1 MAKYT
6 NMAGFKGV
14 SEEDAEETIEKL
26 PRPLFF
32 LIIGGVA
39 VVIIVAFLIVHA
51 FSSNHGGTATS
62 DEAATV
68 AAATEDYDY
77 KELFGLE
84 ETTAPSEPITL
95 KPQSSSPSMTIAP
108 QSSSPS
114 MTIAVPQPITQPVTN
129 APQKSEAS
137 SRTESQMARSESS
150 TPQQSHSDS
159 APRSQQSSAVESHQV
174 PRQQEI
180 GDSGSSEVYV
190 TDTSLSHTSIFLTV
204 GQTFTLS
211 ATISP
216 SNATNKSVTWTSSN
230 SAVATVSHG
239 AVKAQKAGTATVY
252 AVSSNGKKASC
263 TVTVAEK
270 QELRQNISLSPG
282 DTTIKRGQELTIRLN
297 GANRCT
303 WSESNPF
310 VVKKL
315 GEGNDYYTIKAAKRG
330 VTNIIASLPSG
341 QSCKIKITV
350 E

>member
-6 NMAGFKGV
+6 NTAGFKGV
-14 SEEDAEETIEKL
+14 SEEDVEETSEKL

-39 VVIIVAFLIVHA
+39 VVIFVAFLIVHA

-68 AAATEDYDY
+68 AVATEDYDY
-77 KELFGLE
+77 NKLFGLE
-84 ETTAPSEPITL
+84 ETTAPSEPITIN
-95 KPQSSSPSMTIAP
+95 PQSASQSITIA
-108 QSSSPS
+108 
-114 MTIAVPQPITQPVTN
+114 IPQPITKPVTS

-137 SRTESQMARSESS
+137 SRAESQTSESESS
-150 TPQQSHSDS
+150 MPLQSHSDS

-190 TDTSLSHTSIFLTV
+190 TDISLSHTGISLTA
-204 GQTFTLS
+204 GQTFSLS

-230 SAVATVSHG
+230 SAVATVSRG

-315 GEGNDYYTIKAAKRG
+315 GEGNDYYKIKAAKRG
-330 VTNIIASLPSG
+330 VTNIIATLPSG

>member
-39 VVIIVAFLIVHA
+39 VVTIVAFLIVHA
-51 FSSNHGGTATS
+51 VTSNQGEAATA
-62 DEAATV
+62 DEASTV

-77 KELFGLE
+77 NKLFGLE
-84 ETTAPSEPITL
+84 ETSAPSEPITI
-95 KPQSSSPSMTIAP
+95 KPQSSSPSMTIA
-108 QSSSPS
+108 
-114 MTIAVPQPITQPVTN
+114 IPQPIIQPVTN

-137 SRTESQMARSESS
+137 SRTESQMSRSESS

-159 APRSQQSSAVESHQV
+159 APPLQQSSTVESHQA
-174 PRQQEI
+174 PRHQEI

-190 TDTSLSHTSIFLTV
+190 TDISLSHTGISLTA

-230 SAVATVSHG
+230 SAVATVSRG
-239 AVKAQKAGTATVY
+239 AVEAQKAGTATVY

-270 QELRQNISLSPG
+270 QELRQSISLSPG

-310 VVKKL
+310 VVRKL

-330 VTNIIASLPSG
+330 VTNIIASLPNG

>member
-14 SEEDAEETIEKL
+14 SEENTEESTEKL

-32 LIIGGVA
+32 LIIGGIVA
-39 VVIIVAFLIVHA
+39 VVVVAFLIVHA

-77 KELFGLE
+77 NKLFGLE
-84 ETTAPSEPITL
+84 ETTVPSEPITL
-95 KPQSSSPSMTIAP
+95 KPQSSSPSMTIA
-108 QSSSPS
+108 
-114 MTIAVPQPITQPVTN
+114 IPQPIIQPVTN

-137 SRTESQMARSESS
+137 SRTESQMSRSESS

-159 APRSQQSSAVESHQV
+159 APPLQQSSTVESHQV

-180 GDSGSSEVYV
+180 GGSGSSEVYV
-190 TDTSLSHTSIFLTV
+190 TDISLSHSSISLTV
-204 GQTFTLS
+204 GQMFTLS

-230 SAVATVSHG
+230 SAVATVSRG
-239 AVKAQKAGTATVY
+239 AVEAQKAGTATVY

-270 QELRQNISLSPG
+270 QELNQNISLSPG

-315 GEGNDYYTIKAAKRG
+315 GEGNDYYKIKAAKRG
-330 VTNIIASLPSG
+330 VTNIIATLPNG

>member
-6 NMAGFKGV
+6 NTAGFKGV
-14 SEEDAEETIEKL
+14 YEEDAEETIEKL

-39 VVIIVAFLIVHA
+39 VVIIVAFLFVHA
-51 FSSNHGGTATS
+51 FSSNHGDTATT

-68 AAATEDYDY
+68 AATEDYDY

-95 KPQSSSPSMTIAP
+95 KPQSSSPSMTIA
-108 QSSSPS
+108 
-114 MTIAVPQPITQPVTN
+114 IPQPITQPVTTI
-129 APQKSEAS
+129 PQQSEAS
-137 SRTESQMARSESS
+137 SRTESQTARSESS
-150 TPQQSHSDS
+150 TPQQSYSDS
-159 APRSQQSSAVESHQV
+159 APRSQQSSAVESYQV

-180 GDSGSSEVYV
+180 GGSGSSEVYV
-190 TDTSLSHTSIFLTV
+190 TDISLSHTGISLTA

-230 SAVATVSHG
+230 SAVATVSRG
-239 AVKAQKAGTATVY
+239 VVKAQKAGTATVY
-252 AVSSNGKKASC
+252 VISSNGKKANC

-270 QELRQNISLSPG
+270 QESRQTISLSPG

-297 GANRCT
+297 GATRCT

-310 VVKKL
+310 VVKKQS
-315 GEGNDYYTIKAAKRG
+315 EGNDFYTIKAAKRG
-330 VTNIIASLPSG
+330 VTNIIATLPSG

>member
-6 NMAGFKGV
+6 NTAGFKGV

-39 VVIIVAFLIVHA
+39 VVIIVAFLFVHA
-51 FSSNHGGTATS
+51 FSSNHGDTATT

-68 AAATEDYDY
+68 AATEDYDY

-84 ETTAPSEPITL
+84 EKTTVPSEPITL
-95 KPQSSSPSMTIAP
+95 KPQSSSPSMTIA
-108 QSSSPS
+108 
-114 MTIAVPQPITQPVTN
+114 IPQPITQPVTTI
-129 APQKSEAS
+129 PQQSEAS
-137 SRTESQMARSESS
+137 SRTESQTARSESS
-150 TPQQSHSDS
+150 TPQQSYSDS
-159 APRSQQSSAVESHQV
+159 APRSQQSSAVESYQV

-180 GDSGSSEVYV
+180 GGSGSSEVYV
-190 TDTSLSHTSIFLTV
+190 TDISLSHTGISLTA

-230 SAVATVSHG
+230 SAVATVSRG
-239 AVKAQKAGTATVY
+239 AVNAQKAGTATVY

-330 VTNIIASLPSG
+330 VTNIIATLLSG

>member
-6 NMAGFKGV
+6 NMAGLKGV
-14 SEEDAEETIEKL
+14 SEEDAEESSEKL

-32 LIIGGVA
+32 LIIGGGA
-39 VVIIVAFLIVHA
+39 VVLVVAFLIVHA
-51 FSSNHGGTATS
+51 FSSNHGDTATT

-84 ETTAPSEPITL
+84 ETTVPSEPITL
-95 KPQSSSPSMTIAP
+95 KP

-129 APQKSEAS
+129 APQKSEAI

-159 APRSQQSSAVESHQV
+159 APRSQQSSVVESHQV

-190 TDTSLSHTSIFLTV
+190 TDISLSHTSISLTA
-204 GQTFTLS
+204 GQTFSLS

-230 SAVATVSHG
+230 SAVATVSRG
-239 AVKAQKAGTATVY
+239 VVKAKKAGTATVY

-270 QELRQNISLSPG
+270 QELRQAISLSPG

-315 GEGNDYYTIKAAKRG
+315 GEGNDYYKIKAAKRG
-330 VTNIIASLPSG
+330 VTNIIATLPSG

>member
-51 FSSNHGGTATS
+51 FSSNHGDTATT

-95 KPQSSSPSMTIAP
+95 KPQSSSPSMSIT
-108 QSSSPS
+108 
-114 MTIAVPQPITQPVTN
+114 VPQPITQSVTN

-190 TDTSLSHTSIFLTV
+190 TDISLSHTSISLTA
-204 GQTFTLS
+204 GQTFSLS

-230 SAVATVSHG
+230 SAVATVSRG
-239 AVKAQKAGTATVY
+239 VVKAKKAGTATVY

-270 QELRQNISLSPG
+270 QELRQTISLSPG

-315 GEGNDYYTIKAAKRG
+315 SEGNDFYTIKAAKRG
-330 VTNIIASLPSG
+330 VTNIIATLPNG
-341 QSCKIKITV
+341 QSCKMKITV

>member
-6 NMAGFKGV
+6 NTAGFKGV

-39 VVIIVAFLIVHA
+39 VVIIVAFLFVHA
-51 FSSNHGGTATS
+51 FSSNHGDTATT

-68 AAATEDYDY
+68 AATEDYDY

-95 KPQSSSPSMTIAP
+95 KPQSSSPSMTIA
-108 QSSSPS
+108 
-114 MTIAVPQPITQPVTN
+114 IPQPITQPVTTI
-129 APQKSEAS
+129 PQQSEAS
-137 SRTESQMARSESS
+137 SRTESQTARSESS
-150 TPQQSHSDS
+150 TPQQSYSDS
-159 APRSQQSSAVESHQV
+159 APRSQQSSAVESYQV

-180 GDSGSSEVYV
+180 GGSGSSEVYV
-190 TDTSLSHTSIFLTV
+190 TDISLSHTGISLTA

-230 SAVATVSHG
+230 SAVATVSRG
-239 AVKAQKAGTATVY
+239 VVKAQKAGTATVY
-252 AVSSNGKKASC
+252 VISSNGKKANC

-270 QELRQNISLSPG
+270 QESRQTISLSPG

-297 GANRCT
+297 GATRCT

-310 VVKKL
+310 VVKKQS
-315 GEGNDYYTIKAAKRG
+315 EGNDFYTIKAAKRG
-330 VTNIIASLPSG
+330 VTNIIATLPNG
-341 QSCKIKITV
+341 HSCKIKITV

>member
-6 NMAGFKGV
+6 NTAGFKGV
-14 SEEDAEETIEKL
+14 SENDTEEASEKL

-77 KELFGLE
+77 NKLFGLE
-84 ETTAPSEPITL
+84 ETTVPSEPITL
-95 KPQSSSPSMTIAP
+95 KPQSSSPSMTIA
-108 QSSSPS
+108 
-114 MTIAVPQPITQPVTN
+114 IPQPITQPVTTI
-129 APQKSEAS
+129 PQQSEAS
-137 SRTESQMARSESS
+137 SRTESQTARSESS
-150 TPQQSHSDS
+150 TPQQSYSDS
-159 APRSQQSSAVESHQV
+159 APRSQQSSAVESYQV

-180 GDSGSSEVYV
+180 GGSGSSEVYV
-190 TDTSLSHTSIFLTV
+190 TDISLSHTGISLTA
-204 GQTFTLS
+204 GQTFSLS

-230 SAVATVSHG
+230 SAVATVSRG

-310 VVKKL
+310 VVRKL

-330 VTNIIASLPSG
+330 VTNIIATLLSG

>member
-14 SEEDAEETIEKL
+14 SEEDAEETSEKL

-32 LIIGGVA
+32 LMIGGVA

-51 FSSNHGGTATS
+51 FSFNHGGTATS

-77 KELFGLE
+77 NKLFGLE

-95 KPQSSSPSMTIAP
+95 KPQSSSPSMTIA
-108 QSSSPS
+108 
-114 MTIAVPQPITQPVTN
+114 IPQPITQPVTN
-129 APQKSEAS
+129 APQKSEAI

-150 TPQQSHSDS
+150 TPLQSHSDS

-174 PRQQEI
+174 PRQQKI
-180 GDSGSSEVYV
+180 GGSGSSEVYV
-190 TDTSLSHTSIFLTV
+190 SDISLSHTGISLTA
-204 GQTFTLS
+204 GQTFSLS

-216 SNATNKSVTWTSSN
+216 SNATNKSVAWTSSN
-230 SAVATVSHG
+230 SAVTTVSRG
-239 AVKAQKAGTATVY
+239 VVKAQKAGTATVY
-252 AVSSNGKKASC
+252 VISSNGKKANC

-270 QELRQNISLSPG
+270 QESRQTISLSPG

-297 GANRCT
+297 GATRCT

-310 VVKKL
+310 VVKKES
-315 GEGNDYYTIKAAKRG
+315 EGNDFYTIKAVKRG
-330 VTNIIASLPSG
+330 VTNIIATLPNG

>member
-6 NMAGFKGV
+6 NTAGFKGV
-14 SEEDAEETIEKL
+14 SKNDTEEASEKL

-32 LIIGGVA
+32 LMIGSIVA
-39 VVIIVAFLIVHA
+39 VVVVAFLIVHA
-51 FSSNHGGTATS
+51 VTSNQGEAATA
-62 DEAATV
+62 DEASTV

-77 KELFGLE
+77 NELFGLE
-84 ETTAPSEPITL
+84 ESTAPSEPITIN
-95 KPQSSSPSMTIAP
+95 PQSAS
-108 QSSSPS
+108 QS

-137 SRTESQMARSESS
+137 SRTESQMSRSESS

-159 APRSQQSSAVESHQV
+159 APPLQQSSTVESHQA
-174 PRQQEI
+174 PRHQEI

-190 TDTSLSHTSIFLTV
+190 TDISLSHTGISLTA
-204 GQTFTLS
+204 GQTFSLS

-230 SAVATVSHG
+230 SAVATVSRG

-315 GEGNDYYTIKAAKRG
+315 SEGNDFYTIKAAKRG
-330 VTNIIASLPSG
+330 VTNIIATLPNG
-341 QSCKIKITV
+341 QSCKMKITV

>member
-1 MAKYT
+1 MVT
-6 NMAGFKGV
+6 
-14 SEEDAEETIEKL
+14 
-26 PRPLFF
+26 
-32 LIIGGVA
+32 
-39 VVIIVAFLIVHA
+39 IVAFLIVHA
-51 FSSNHGGTATS
+51 VTSNQGEAATA
-62 DEAATV
+62 DEASTV

-77 KELFGLE
+77 NELFGLE
-84 ETTAPSEPITL
+84 ESTAPSEPITIN
-95 KPQSSSPSMTIAP
+95 PQSASQSMTIA
-108 QSSSPS
+108 
-114 MTIAVPQPITQPVTN
+114 IPQPLTQPVTTT
-129 APQKSEAS
+129 PQQSEAS
-137 SRTESQMARSESS
+137 SRTESQTARSESS

-159 APRSQQSSAVESHQV
+159 TPRSQPSQQSSAAESHQV
-174 PRQQEI
+174 PQQEI
-180 GDSGSSEVYV
+180 GDGGSSEVYV
-190 TDTSLSHTSIFLTV
+190 TDTFLSHTSIFLTV

>member
-6 NMAGFKGV
+6 NTAGFKGV
-14 SEEDAEETIEKL
+14 SEEDVEETSEKL

-39 VVIIVAFLIVHA
+39 VVIFVAFLIVHA
-51 FSSNHGGTATS
+51 FYSNHGDTATT

-68 AAATEDYDY
+68 AATEDYDY

-95 KPQSSSPSMTIAP
+95 KPQSSSPSMTIA
-108 QSSSPS
+108 
-114 MTIAVPQPITQPVTN
+114 IPQPITQPVTTI
-129 APQKSEAS
+129 PQQSEAS
-137 SRTESQMARSESS
+137 SRTESQTARSESS
-150 TPQQSHSDS
+150 TPQQSYSDS
-159 APRSQQSSAVESHQV
+159 APRSQQSSAVESYQV

-180 GDSGSSEVYV
+180 GGSGSSEVYV
-190 TDTSLSHTSIFLTV
+190 TDISLSHTGISLTA

-230 SAVATVSHG
+230 SAVATVSRG
-239 AVKAQKAGTATVY
+239 VVKAQKAGTATVY
-252 AVSSNGKKASC
+252 VISSNGKKANC

-270 QELRQNISLSPG
+270 QESRQTISLSPG

-297 GANRCT
+297 GATRCT

-310 VVKKL
+310 VVKKQS
-315 GEGNDYYTIKAAKRG
+315 EGNDFYTIKAAKRG
-330 VTNIIASLPSG
+330 VTNIIATLPSG

>member
-14 SEEDAEETIEKL
+14 SEEDAEETSVKL

-32 LIIGGVA
+32 LIIGGIVA
-39 VVIIVAFLIVHA
+39 VVVVAFLIVHA
-51 FSSNHGGTATS
+51 VASNHGGTATS

-77 KELFGLE
+77 NELFGLE
-84 ETTAPSEPITL
+84 ESTAPSEPITL
-95 KPQSSSPSMTIAP
+95 KPQTA
-108 QSSSPS
+108 SPS

-137 SRTESQMARSESS
+137 SRAESQTSESESS
-150 TPQQSHSDS
+150 MPQQSHSDS
-159 APRSQQSSAVESHQV
+159 APPLQQSSTVESHQI

-190 TDTSLSHTSIFLTV
+190 SDISLSHISISLTV
-204 GQTFTLS
+204 AQSFTLS
-211 ATISP
+211 ETVSP

-230 SAVATVSHG
+230 SAVATVSRG
-239 AVKAQKAGTATVY
+239 VVKAQKAGTATVY
-252 AVSSNGKKASC
+252 AISSNGKKASC
-263 TVTVAEK
+263 TVTVTEK
-270 QELRQNISLSPG
+270 QEPRQTISLSPG

-297 GANRCT
+297 GATRCS

-310 VVKKL
+310 VVKKQS
-315 GEGNDYYTIKAAKRG
+315 EGNDFYTIKAAKRG
-330 VTNIIASLPSG
+330 VTNIIASLPNG

>member
-6 NMAGFKGV
+6 NTAGFKGV
-14 SEEDAEETIEKL
+14 SKNDTEEASEKL

-32 LIIGGVA
+32 LMIGSIVA
-39 VVIIVAFLIVHA
+39 VVVVAFLIVHA
-51 FSSNHGGTATS
+51 VTSNQ
-62 DEAATV
+62 DEAATADEASTV

-77 KELFGLE
+77 NELFELE
-84 ETTAPSEPITL
+84 ESTAPSEPITIN
-95 KPQSSSPSMTIAP
+95 PQSASQSMTIA
-108 QSSSPS
+108 
-114 MTIAVPQPITQPVTN
+114 IPQPITQPVTTT
-129 APQKSEAS
+129 PQQSEAS
-137 SRTESQMARSESS
+137 SRTEPQTARSESS

-159 APRSQQSSAVESHQV
+159 TPRSQPSQQSSAAESHQV
-174 PRQQEI
+174 PQQEI
-180 GDSGSSEVYV
+180 GDGGSSEVYV
-190 TDTSLSHTSIFLTV
+190 SDISLSHTSISLTV
-204 GQTFTLS
+204 GQ
-211 ATISP
+211 IR
-216 SNATNKSVTWTSSN
+216 
-230 SAVATVSHG
+230 G
-239 AVKAQKAGTATVY
+239 IVKAQKAGTATVY

-270 QELRQNISLSPG
+270 QELNQNISLSPG

-315 GEGNDYYTIKAAKRG
+315 GEGSDYYTIKAAKRG
-330 VTNIIASLPSG
+330 VTNIIATLPNG

>member
-39 VVIIVAFLIVHA
+39 VVTIVAFLIVHA
-51 FSSNHGGTATS
+51 VTSNQGEAATA
-62 DEAATV
+62 DEASTV

-77 KELFGLE
+77 NKLFGLE
-84 ETTAPSEPITL
+84 ETSAPSEPITI
-95 KPQSSSPSMTIAP
+95 KPQSSSPSMTIA
-108 QSSSPS
+108 
-114 MTIAVPQPITQPVTN
+114 IPQPIIQPVTN

-137 SRTESQMARSESS
+137 SRTESQMSRSESS

-159 APRSQQSSAVESHQV
+159 APPLQQSSTVESHQV

-180 GDSGSSEVYV
+180 GGSGSSEVYV
-190 TDTSLSHTSIFLTV
+190 TDISLSHTGISLTA

-230 SAVATVSHG
+230 SAVATVSRG
-239 AVKAQKAGTATVY
+239 VVKAKKAGTATVY

-310 VVKKL
+310 VVRKL

-330 VTNIIASLPSG
+330 VTNIIASLPNG

>member
-6 NMAGFKGV
+6 NTAGFKGV
-14 SEEDAEETIEKL
+14 SEEDAEETSEKL

-39 VVIIVAFLIVHA
+39 VVLVVAFLIVHA
-51 FSSNHGGTATS
+51 VTYNHSDTATA

-68 AAATEDYDY
+68 AVVTEDYDY
-77 KELFGLE
+77 NELFGLE
-84 ETTAPSEPITL
+84 ESTAPSEPTTIN
-95 KPQSSSPSMTIAP
+95 PQSASQSMTIA
-108 QSSSPS
+108 
-114 MTIAVPQPITQPVTN
+114 IPQPITQPVTN

-137 SRTESQMARSESS
+137 SRTESQMSRSESS

-174 PRQQEI
+174 PRHQEI

-190 TDTSLSHTSIFLTV
+190 TDISLSHTGISLTA

-230 SAVATVSHG
+230 SAVATVIRG

-263 TVTVAEK
+263 TVTVTEK
-270 QELRQNISLSPG
+270 QEPRQTISLSPG
-282 DTTIKRGQELTIRLN
+282 DTTMKRGQELTIRLN
-297 GANRCT
+297 GALRCT

-310 VVKKL
+310 VVKKQS
-315 GEGNDYYTIKAAKRG
+315 EGNDFYTIKAAKRG
-330 VTNIIASLPSG
+330 VTNIIAMLPNG
-341 QSCKIKITV
+341 QSCKMKITV

>member
-14 SEEDAEETIEKL
+14 SEENTEESTEKL

-51 FSSNHGGTATS
+51 VTSNQGEASTV
-62 DEAATV
+62 DETVTV

-77 KELFGLE
+77 NELFELE
-84 ETTAPSEPITL
+84 ESTAPSEPITIN
-95 KPQSSSPSMTIAP
+95 PQSASQSMTIA
-108 QSSSPS
+108 
-114 MTIAVPQPITQPVTN
+114 IPQPITQPVTTT
-129 APQKSEAS
+129 PQQSEAS
-137 SRTESQMARSESS
+137 SRTEPQTARSESS

-159 APRSQQSSAVESHQV
+159 TPRSQQSSAVESHQV
-174 PRQQEI
+174 PQQEI
-180 GDSGSSEVYV
+180 GDGGSSEVYV
-190 TDTSLSHTSIFLTV
+190 SDISLSHTSISLTV
-204 GQTFTLS
+204 GQSFTLS
-211 ATISP
+211 STISP

-230 SAVATVSHG
+230 SAVATVICG
-239 AVKAQKAGTATVY
+239 IVKAQKAGTATVY
-252 AVSSNGKKASC
+252 AISSNGKKASC
-263 TVTVAEK
+263 TVTVTEK
-270 QELRQNISLSPG
+270 QEPRQTISLSPG
-282 DTTIKRGQELTIRLN
+282 DTTMKRGQELTIRLN

-315 GEGNDYYTIKAAKRG
+315 GEGNDYYKIKAAKRG
-330 VTNIIASLPSG
+330 VTNIIATLPNG

>member
-6 NMAGFKGV
+6 NTAGFKGV
-14 SEEDAEETIEKL
+14 SEEDTEETSERL
-26 PRPLFF
+26 PRSLFF
-32 LIIGGVA
+32 LIIGGVVA
-39 VVIIVAFLIVHA
+39 IVVVAFLIVHA
-51 FSSNHGGTATS
+51 VTSHHGDTATA

-68 AAATEDYDY
+68 AVVTEDYNY
-77 KELFGLE
+77 NELFGLE
-84 ETTAPSEPITL
+84 ESTAPSEPTTIN
-95 KPQSSSPSMTIAP
+95 PQSAS
-108 QSSSPS
+108 QS
-114 MTIAVPQPITQPVTN
+114 MTIAVPQPITQTVTN

-137 SRTESQMARSESS
+137 SRTESQTSESESS
-150 TPQQSHSDS
+150 TPMQSHSDS
-159 APRSQQSSAVESHQV
+159 APPLQQSSTVESHQV

-190 TDTSLSHTSIFLTV
+190 SDILLSHTSISLTV
-204 GQTFTLS
+204 GQSFTLS
-211 ATISP
+211 STISP

-230 SAVATVSHG
+230 SAVATVSRG
-239 AVKAQKAGTATVY
+239 VVKAQKAGTATVY

-282 DTTIKRGQELTIRLN
+282 DTTIKRGQELTILLN

-330 VTNIIASLPSG
+330 VTNIIATLPNG